1 LRAGFAAL
9 QKKAPKRLKKLSRAQ
24 NCTPLAAAGLA
35 NHSERAVGVTEL
47 EFSCASLNG
56 DRGLTMAGTRK
67 IAAILVADIVG
78 YSRLTG
84 ADEVRTL
91 SRLRGLWGDLI
102 NPAVE
107 AHDGR
112 VIKRTGDGGL
122 IEFRSVVDAVR
133 CAIELQNGAAERS
146 AGLPAERRIEFRI
159 GVHLGDVVEEA
170 DGDLMGDGVNVA
182 ARLEGICEPGDIYL
196 SEQAYWL
203 VKGRLDIAARDL
215 GPTRLKNI
223 ADSVRVF
230 SLQVSAPIRVNPAA
244 GAKPS
249 KPSRRL
255 TAVVGQS
262 VAVALA
268 LALAIG
274 ALEWRLGST
283 SREPAPSVA
292 AVEDRVATAPRF
304 SIAVLPFENLNGDSS
319 QQNLAD
325 SLTADLTAGLS
336 QRKGSFVIAGAAA
349 FADKGKPIDAREIG
363 RGLGVRYA
371 LEGAVRRVGETV
383 TVSVRL
389 VSTETG
395 EQVWTDRFE
404 TERGQLGRLRAE
416 LVARLADS
424 LGMDP
429 IKSGSPPA
437 SREWAIPPLTS
448 DTDEPASRRAV
459 APQQQT
465 ASPPLAEKA
474 SEAPTYC
481 GTPMAC
487 RRNGGTYRPLVPE

>member
-1 LRAGFAAL
+1 
-9 QKKAPKRLKKLSRAQ
+9 
-24 NCTPLAAAGLA
+24 
-35 NHSERAVGVTEL
+35 
-47 EFSCASLNG
+47 
-56 DRGLTMAGTRK
+56 MAGTRK

-102 NPAVE
+102 DPAVE
-107 AHDGR
+107 AHYGR

-122 IEFRSVVDAVR
+122 IEFRSVVDAAR
-133 CAIELQNGAAERS
+133 CAIELQNGAAERN

-182 ARLEGICEPGDIYL
+182 ARLEGICEPGGVCL

-215 GPTRLKNI
+215 GPTKLKNI
-223 ADSVRVF
+223 ADPVRVF
-230 SLQVSAPIRVNPAA
+230 SLQVSAPIRVIPAA
-244 GAKPS
+244 AAKPS
-249 KPSRRL
+249 EPRRRF
-255 TAVVGQS
+255 TAVVGRW

-274 ALEWRLGST
+274 AADWRLGLT

-292 AVEDRVATAPRF
+292 AVDDRVATAPRF
-304 SIAVLPFENLNGDSS
+304 SIVVLPFENLSGDAG

-325 SLTADLTAGLS
+325 SLTEDLTVGLS
-336 QRKGSFVIAGAAA
+336 QRKGAFVIAGAAA
-349 FADKGKPIDAREIG
+349 FGDKGKPIDAREIG
-363 RGLGVRYA
+363 RELGVRYA
-371 LEGAVRRVGETV
+371 LEGGVRGVAETV
-383 TVSVRL
+383 AVSVRL
-389 VSTETG
+389 ISTETG
-395 EQVWTDRFE
+395 EQVWADRFE
-404 TERGQLGRLRAE
+404 SERGQLGQLRAE

-424 LGMDP
+424 LGMEP
-429 IKSGSPPA
+429 VKSGSPPA
-437 SREWAIPPLTS
+437 IRERATAPMTS
-448 DTDEPASRRAV
+448 DTDEPAPRRAV
-459 APQQQT
+459 APQQPQT
-465 ASPPLAEKA
+465 ASPPLAETKA

>member
-1 LRAGFAAL
+1 MVEMA
-9 QKKAPKRLKKLSRAQ
+9 
-24 NCTPLAAAGLA
+24 
-35 NHSERAVGVTEL
+35 EL
-47 EFSCASLNG
+47 EFSCAILNG

-78 YSRLTG
+78 YSRLAG

-91 SRLRGLWGDLI
+91 SRLRGLWSDLI
-102 NPAVE
+102 DPAVD
-107 AHDGR
+107 AHHGR
-112 VIKRTGDGGL
+112 VVKRTGDGGL

-182 ARLEGICEPGDIYL
+182 ARLEGICEPGGIYL
-196 SEQAYWL
+196 SEQACWL
-203 VKGRLDIAARDL
+203 VKGRHDIAARDL

-223 ADSVRVF
+223 ADPVRVF
-230 SLQVSAPIRVNPAA
+230 SLQIAAPIQASPAA

-249 KPSRRL
+249 KPTRRF
-255 TAVVGQS
+255 TAVVGQG

-268 LALAIG
+268 LGLAIG
-274 ALEWRLGST
+274 VLAWRLESNP
-283 SREPAPSVA
+283 REPPPSGAPID
-292 AVEDRVATAPRF
+292 DRVATAPRF
-304 SIAVLPFENLNGDSS
+304 SMVVLPFQNLSGDPG
-319 QQNLAD
+319 QQYLAD
-325 SLTADLTAGLS
+325 SLPQDLTAGLS
-336 QRKGSFVIAGAAA
+336 QRKGSLVIASAAA
-349 FADKGKPIDAREIG
+349 FANKGKPTDAREIG
-363 RGLGVRYA
+363 RELGVRYA
-371 LEGAVRRVGETV
+371 LEGGVRRVGETV

-389 VSTETG
+389 ISTETG
-395 EQVWTDRFE
+395 EQVWADRFE
-404 TERGQLGRLRAE
+404 SERGQLGQLQAE
-416 LVARLADS
+416 LVARLADL
-424 LGMDP
+424 LGMEP

-437 SREWAIPPLTS
+437 SRERATAPLTS

-459 APQQQT
+459 APQQQQT
-465 ASPPLAEKA
+465 ASPPFAETKA
-474 SEAPTYC
+474 SEAPPTYC

>member
-1 LRAGFAAL
+1 M
-9 QKKAPKRLKKLSRAQ
+9 S
-24 NCTPLAAAGLA
+24 
-35 NHSERAVGVTEL
+35 
-47 EFSCASLNG
+47 
-56 DRGLTMAGTRK
+56 GTRK

-91 SRLRGLWGDLI
+91 SRLRGLWSDLI

-133 CAIELQNGAAERS
+133 CAIELQNGAAERN

-182 ARLEGICEPGDIYL
+182 ARLEGICEPGGICL

-215 GPTRLKNI
+215 GPAKLKNI
-223 ADSVRVF
+223 ADPVRVF
-230 SLQVSAPIRVNPAA
+230 SLQISAPTRVNPAA
-244 GAKPS
+244 GVDP
-249 KPSRRL
+249 KPSRRF
-255 TAVVGQS
+255 TAVVGRW
-262 VAVALA
+262 VAIALA
-268 LALAIG
+268 LAFAIG
-274 ALEWRLGST
+274 VLEWRVGLV
-283 SREPAPSVA
+283 SREPLPSVA
-292 AVEDRVATAPRF
+292 AVDDRLAMAPRF
-304 SIAVLPFENLNGDSS
+304 SIAVLPFENLSGDPG

-325 SLTADLTAGLS
+325 ALAQDLTTLLS
-336 QRKGSFVIAGAAA
+336 QRKGGFVVAGGAA
-349 FADKGKPIDAREIG
+349 FADKSKPIDAREVG
-363 RGLGVRYA
+363 RELGVRYA
-371 LEGAVRRVGETV
+371 LEGGVRLVGEAV
-383 TVSVRL
+383 TVSARL
-389 VSTETG
+389 ISTETG
-395 EQVWTDRFE
+395 EQVWADRFE
-404 TERGQLGRLRAE
+404 SDRSQLGQLRAE

-424 LGMDP
+424 LGMEP
-429 IKSGSPPA
+429 IKSASPPA
-437 SREWAIPPLTS
+437 VRERATAPLTS
-448 DTDEPASRRAV
+448 GADEPASRRAV
-459 APQQQT
+459 APPPPQ
-465 ASPPLAEKA
+465 AVSPPLAETKA
-474 SEAPTYC
+474 SEAPAYC